1 MTVDSRPTYLT
12 RTVPWVAAIVTA
24 ALVAALRWH
33 IGGATFVADE
43 DAYQLQARIFARGAA
58 SAPARPVPDAFE
70 QFYVLGA
77 PRTVAKYYPGQ
88 GAALAPF
95 EALGLPDA
103 LPVLTAGAS
112 AYLLTR
118 LVNTTVFLVTGSVAG
133 PLPAIFAWLTWLG
146 GGNVLAWHST
156 LLSQPTSTLL
166 WLAALSALLS
176 WHGTRRRRSLV
187 LVAVAVALDA
197 LVRPWSAVL
206 LVLPIGV
213 AVLASFRAA
222 RATWRDAIG
231 QLLPAFGAGVAIV
244 SLLPLYHRATTGD
257 ATRSPLSV
265 YTESTMPYDHLGFGH
280 ADSATRA
287 LPADHRV
294 FHRTMRE
301 QFARFVPANL
311 SEFLGARAARAREVA
326 VGDWWRVPLV
336 LAAVVAA
343 LWWGGAIARGGA
355 LTALGLHAGYS
366 LYAFAVTWTA
376 YDLEA
381 APLWA
386 ALAGLGAALAVGR
399 VGSSARAA
407 VNPPIVLVAA
417 CAITAAAVA
426 PRALAT
432 ATDLYAATQT
442 SRVFRREVQ
451 ALAQRHPEGLVVYVN
466 YANGHDAHRS
476 VVVNPPFT
484 DTEPVWIV
492 HVNPAT
498 NREVLAKAGR
508 RTPVLAQE
516 LANGDWRLDV
526 APRPD

>member
-1 MTVDSRPTYLT
+1 VIVDARPTQFA
-12 RTVPWVAAIVTA
+12 RAVPWVAAFVTA

-33 IGGATFVADE
+33 VGGATFVADE

-70 QFYVLGA
+70 QFYVIGT

-95 EALGLPDA
+95 EAIGVPDA

-112 AYLLTR
+112 AFLLTR
-118 LVNTTVFLVTGSVAG
+118 LVSAATMAVTGSVAG
-133 PLPAIFAWLTWLG
+133 PLPALFAWLTWLG

-166 WLAALSALLS
+166 WLVALSAALA
-176 WHGTRRRRSLV
+176 WHTVRRRRLLV
-187 LVAVAVALDA
+187 VVATAVALDA

-206 LVLPIGV
+206 LACSLGV
-213 AVLASFRAA
+213 AVLASLRAA
-222 RATWRDAIG
+222 RVSWRDAQR
-231 QLLPAFGAGVAIV
+231 QLVPAFGAGVLIV
-244 SLLPLYHRATTGD
+244 SVLPLYHRATTGD
-257 ATRSPLSV
+257 AARSPHAV
-265 YTESTMPYDHLGFGH
+265 YTESTMPYDRLGFGH

-287 LPADHRV
+287 LPDDHRV

-311 SEFLGARAARAREVA
+311 PEFVAARLARAREVA
-326 VGDWWRVPLV
+326 VGDWWRLPLV
-336 LAAVVAA
+336 LAAVLAA
-343 LWWGGAIARGGA
+343 CWWGGAIARVGA
-355 LTALGLHAGYS
+355 LTALSVHVGYS

-381 APLWA
+381 APIWA
-386 ALAGLGAALAVGR
+386 ALTGLGAALAA
-399 VGSSARAA
+399 ARARTA
-407 VNPPIVLVAA
+407 ARDAASTPTLLAAA
-417 CAITAAAVA
+417 CAITAVAVV
-426 PRALAT
+426 PRALAS
-432 ATDLYAATQT
+432 ANDLYAATAT
-442 SRVFRREVQ
+442 SRDFRRAVRG
-451 ALAQRHPEGLVVYVN
+451 LATQHPEGLVVYVR

-476 VVVNPPFT
+476 VVVNAPFS
-484 DTEPVWIV
+484 DREPVWVV

-516 LANGDWRLDV
+516 LPGGQWRLEV
-526 APRPD
+526 APRPE